1 MGLSHEHV
9 GPKILAK
16 IQIYILTR
24 AELLFTL
31 CSEIPCIRMLVHL
44 RIQPIVRSVSTNSF
58 KTLLEFQGLLENPE
72 VMSHLKK
79 VHSKLEREKK

>member
-16 IQIYILTR
+16 IQIYIITS

-31 CSEIPCIRMLVHL
+31 CSEIPCIYHSIKL
-44 RIQPIVRSVSTNSF
+44 PF
-58 KTLLEFQGLLENPE
+58 DAE
-72 VMSHLKK
+72 VAKK
-79 VHSKLEREKK
+79 FLNVIL